1 MQHQDTEISFS
12 FTVEEMNLIR
22 EALGVMPH
30 DEAAPLIEKIYWTV
44 YDHIFREE
52 DSSDEPEQHEF
63 SLHEY
68 RYGVKKDGTPKKR
81 PGRAPKEA

>member
-1 MQHQDTEISFS
+1 MQHQDTEISFL

-30 DEAAPLIEKIYWTV
+30 DEASPIIEKIYWTV

-52 DSSDEPEQHEF
+52 DSSDEPEQHE
-63 SLHEY
+63 SNLGEY
-68 RYGVKKDGTPKKR
+68 PYGVGEILPELKDKV
-81 PGRAPKEA
+81 